1 MLSLELLI
9 KVWRKVKE
17 KFFNTYR
24 FSNHSNKKF
33 SLLWQKGVYNC
44 GYINDWETV
53 NGTPLPEKKDF
64 YIFLNVEDITDADYS
79 HVKKEFVKVLK

>member
-1 MLSLELLI
+1 M
-9 KVWRKVKE
+9 
-17 KFFNTYR
+17 
-24 FSNHSNKKF
+24 
-33 SLLWQKGVYNC
+33 WQKGVYNC